1 MCSLLDIKK
10 VNTSGLRPLADGL
23 VEKFN
28 LAITNLIAKAGDG
41 SVVEWDEQ
49 LPLLLF
55 AYIPLNCTRVNKI
68 HGYLH
73 RVIWKSRGQHMRL
86 NWMIIKLNWM
96 IIKLNLLQC
105 TCLKK
110 APGTR

>member
-1 MCSLLDIKK
+1 MFSPRYQK
-10 VNTSGLRPLADGL
+10 GQHLRPQADGL

-41 SVVEWDEQ
+41 SVIEWDKQ

-55 AYIPLNCTRVNKI
+55 AYIPLNCTRVDKI
-68 HGYLH
+68 HDYLQ
-73 RVIWKSRGQHMRL
+73 RVIWNSRGQHML
-86 NWMIIKLNWM
+86 LNWM